1 MQPIVRMRNV
11 SDYHNELG
19 KAVESAA
26 EKLPEGYT
34 INIVLERNSGDA
46 VLYDEDGEECEFPSN
61 HESLAD
67 TINDAV
73 EFAVQ
78 EAFWAAQAD
87 DSSS

>member
-1 MQPIVRMRNV
+1 MRNV
-11 SDYHNELG
+11 SDYHKELG

-34 INIVLERNSGDA
+34 INIVLERNSGNA
-46 VLYDEDGEECEFPSN
+46 VLYDENGKECEFPSN
-61 HESLAD
+61 HESLAG

>member
-1 MQPIVRMRNV
+1 MRNV